1 MSSIPPN
8 VSALPSFGSHIA
20 RYRLAEDLESESRP
34 NGGIT
39 EVSKS
44 RNMSPIL
51 LADGRVQL
59 IQGTEFYLIVN
70 TPNG

>member
-1 MSSIPPN
+1 M
-8 VSALPSFGSHIA
+8 
-20 RYRLAEDLESESRP
+20 
-34 NGGIT
+34 

-59 IQGTEFYLIVN
+59 NQGTEFYTIVN
-70 TPNG
+70 TPNGDKFP